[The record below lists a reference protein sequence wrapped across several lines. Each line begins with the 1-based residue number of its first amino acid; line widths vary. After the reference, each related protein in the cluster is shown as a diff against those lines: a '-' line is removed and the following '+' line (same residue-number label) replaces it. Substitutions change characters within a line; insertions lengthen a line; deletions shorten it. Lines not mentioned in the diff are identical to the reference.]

1 MHEGRKFHK
10 SRISLGRETCG
21 QTEWRSSS
29 RPDKQE
35 VCTAVEPVRPQI
47 QEPAPGRTC
56 IPDSTMQETG
66 RDGLFHNQV
75 IQGQGGKWRV
85 EVVRSCHRF
94 EGPLTTPAETLN
106 SKG

>member
-35 VCTAVEPVRPQI
+35 VAQLWNQSGHRCRNRRPAAHASQIVPCRRLAGTGCSTTRSFRGKVVSGEWRWLDPV
-47 QEPAPGRTC
+47 T
-56 IPDSTMQETG
+56 D
-66 RDGLFHNQV
+66 L
-75 IQGQGGKWRV
+75 RV
-85 EVVRSCHRF
+85 
-94 EGPLTTPAETLN
+94 P
-106 SKG
+106 